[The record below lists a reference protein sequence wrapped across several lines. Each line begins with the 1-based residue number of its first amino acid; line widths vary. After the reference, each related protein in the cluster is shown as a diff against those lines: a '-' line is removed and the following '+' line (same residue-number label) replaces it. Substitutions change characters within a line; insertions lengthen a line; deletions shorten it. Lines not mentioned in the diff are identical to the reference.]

1 MATSTPTATSAAG
14 RISYGPDAALVGV
27 ALIWGINIPIMKTGL
42 DQLDPFVFNAIRLTI
57 SACVLGGFAL
67 REHRRG
73 HRSKP
78 GVSRTRILIYGI
90 VVSGFYQLLF
100 LLGID
105 RTTSGNTAL
114 IICTVPMW
122 TALLA
127 RLFIGERLL
136 RLAWCGLLVALS
148 GTVIVALQKGDVTTG
163 SEYLAGNL
171 CILGAA
177 LVWSA
182 ATVGSRSMLKSIS
195 PLRLSATA
203 AVIAL
208 PLHLLFA
215 VGRYE
220 QSMSA
225 LQSVDVWLIIVYAG
239 VLSSGLAL
247 PMWNFGVRHAG
258 AAHAAIIQNLIP
270 LIAILAAWL
279 ARGESATTAQLFGG
293 GLILGGLVIMRYG
306 RQNHDVT
313 PAAKSE
319 STRSV
324 AISVVP
330 KGTKNDV
337 PLPDC

>member
-1 MATSTPTATSAAG
+1 M
-14 RISYGPDAALVGV
+14 GV
-27 ALIWGINIPIMKTGL
+27 ALIWGINIPIMKNGL
-42 DQLDPFVFNAIRLTI
+42 DQLDPYVFNAIRLTI
-57 SACVLGGFAL
+57 SASVLAAFAL
-67 REHRRG
+67 REYRRG

-78 GVSRTRILIYGI
+78 GVSRTRVMIYGI
-90 VVSGFYQLLF
+90 VVSGFYQVLF
-100 LLGID
+100 LLGVA

-114 IICTVPMW
+114 IIATVPMW

-127 RLFIGERLL
+127 RVFIGEKLV

-148 GTVIVALQKGDVTTG
+148 GTVIVALQKGDVAAG
-163 SEYLAGNL
+163 PEYLTGNL

-182 ATVGSRSMLKSIS
+182 TTVVSRPMLKSIS

-215 VGRYE
+215 MGRYE
-220 QSMSA
+220 ESIPS
-225 LQSVDVWLIIVYAG
+225 LQSPDIWLIILYAG

-258 AAHAAIIQNLIP
+258 AAHAAVIQNLIP

-279 ARGESATTAQLFGG
+279 TRGESATTTQLFGG
-293 GLILGGLVIMRYG
+293 GLILGGLVIMRYA
-306 RQNHDVT
+306 RQNYSVT
-313 PAAKSE
+313 AVAVSR
-319 STRSV
+319 STHTG
-324 AISVVP
+324 P
-330 KGTKNDV
+330 PQD
-337 PLPDC
+337 